1 MTAWRDQL
9 STLAQDR
16 LPAEV
21 AAKWIELFQPGIRL
35 AAEGIGPRVG
45 QLGGNP
51 ALPDAVEWP
60 IWEEKGPLTFV
71 AAVDCASLPREF
83 LTIPL
88 PETGTLLFFSFDGRY
103 EPDNY
108 RHILPTDADGY
119 RVIFV
124 PEGTAVAERTPPAGL
139 EAYPRRDVFAEIVA
153 TAPERGHIL
162 LDQTTT
168 ASGASLAE
176 AVAKVLGPGRA
187 GTDVFGEMTW
197 ELSEDKPKHQ
207 VGGFSTAVQD
217 AVENEIAA
225 EVLEGGWQDPRL
237 KEEAAR
243 WVLLAQFDSDN
254 ETDMM
259 WGDVGMVYWLI
270 RTDDLK
276 EGRFD
281 AARSLMQCG

>member
-35 AAEGIGPRVG
+35 AAKGTGPRVG

-60 IWEEKGPLTFV
+60 IWAEKEPLTFV

-108 RHILPTDADGY
+108 QHILPGDTGGY

-124 PEGTAVAERTPPAGL
+124 PAGTPVAERTPPADL
-139 EAYPRRDVFAEIVA
+139 EPYPRRDVFAEIVA
-153 TAPERGHIL
+153 TAPESEHVL

-168 ASGASLAE
+168 ASGVSLAE
-176 AVAKVLGPGRA
+176 AVEAGPEPERIGAR
-187 GTDVFGEMTW
+187 VFGNLTW
-197 ELSEDKPKHQ
+197 EVNEGTPQHQ
-207 VGGFSTAVQD
+207 IGGFATPVQD

-243 WVLLAQFDSDN
+243 WVLLAQFDSDE

-259 WGDVGMVYWLI
+259 WGDVGMLYWLI

-281 AARSLMQCG
+281 AARCLMQCG